1 MYPQEVWCHFVLK
14 WWRSST
20 KLVLGTWKQMSHTSV
35 ENGCEPS
42 QIELHTSKLHRG
54 EQKVI
59 QQAATI
65 INNLILEEVRRLAGK
80 DKETD
85 LKCLNIDSLI
95 SEINPLLWEF
105 VSSIT
110 RPAYQQK
117 TRSSETE
124 STAHVKEV
132 RRFNIICLLMCCS
145 SRKYR
150 VLFLCCVIG
159 YSCSVAPGKPSPQAL
174 CDKFVF
180 LILLGHSLV
189 SEQPL

>member
-1 MYPQEVWCHFVLK
+1 M
-14 WWRSST
+14 
-20 KLVLGTWKQMSHTSV
+20 
-35 ENGCEPS
+35 
-42 QIELHTSKLHRG
+42 
-54 EQKVI
+54 I

-124 STAHVKEV
+124 STVHIKKV
-132 RRFNIICLLMCCS
+132 
-145 SRKYR
+145 
-150 VLFLCCVIG
+150 
-159 YSCSVAPGKPSPQAL
+159 
-174 CDKFVF
+174 
-180 LILLGHSLV
+180 
-189 SEQPL
+189 